1 MPHVEPANCENNSN
15 AKKPCNSCE
24 DRGDFIEFVDE
35 TGKSHDMREIIRE
48 KSVQKKIWNVCR
60 VQSSLYTMNLSAQT
74 VNHNKQD
81 VGVGKKHGSY
91 DRYLARK
98 KAPHLYSTD
107 PFFGETPKQG
117 NKKYALGFINH
128 CQCKNISIG

>member
-1 MPHVEPANCENNSN
+1 MPDVEPDNCENNIN
-15 AKKPCNSCE
+15 KE
-24 DRGDFIEFVDE
+24 E
-35 TGKSHDMREIIRE
+35 
-48 KSVQKKIWNVCR
+48 SVQKKIWNVCR

-74 VNHNKQD
+74 VNNKQD

-107 PFFGETPKQG
+107 PYFGETPKQG
-117 NKKYALGFINH
+117 NKKYALGFIND

>member
-15 AKKPCNSCE
+15 AKKPCNSCGTE
-24 DRGDFIEFVDE
+24 E
-35 TGKSHDMREIIRE
+35 
-48 KSVQKKIWNVCR
+48 SVQKKIWNVCR

-107 PFFGETPKQG
+107 YGETPKQG
-117 NKKYALGFINH
+117 NKKYALGFIND
-128 CQCKNISIG
+128 CQCKPFL

>member
-1 MPHVEPANCENNSN
+1 MPHVEPDNCENPIVT
-15 AKKPCNSCE
+15 KKPCNSCGTE
-24 DRGDFIEFVDE
+24 PTNNIN
-35 TGKSHDMREIIRE
+35 KE
-48 KSVQKKIWNVCR
+48 KSVQKKIWNECR

-74 VNHNKQD
+74 VNNNNNKQD

-117 NKKYALGFINH
+117 NKKYALGFIND